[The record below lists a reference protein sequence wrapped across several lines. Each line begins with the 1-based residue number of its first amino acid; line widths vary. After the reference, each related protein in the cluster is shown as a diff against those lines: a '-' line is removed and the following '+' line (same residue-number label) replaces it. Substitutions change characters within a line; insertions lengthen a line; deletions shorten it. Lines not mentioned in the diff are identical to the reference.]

1 MKIFSAA
8 KRKRKH
14 NVKYAKS
21 TYEEKALF
29 MSQNMFAEETV
40 EKDVPPRDTK
50 EGAIKL
56 AKGMT
61 KLCFK

>member
-1 MKIFSAA
+1 M
-8 KRKRKH
+8 
-14 NVKYAKS
+14 KYAKP

-40 EKDVPPRDTK
+40 EKDVPARDNK
-50 EGAIKL
+50 GAIKL

>member
-1 MKIFSAA
+1 M
-8 KRKRKH
+8 
-14 NVKYAKS
+14 KYAKP

-40 EKDVPPRDTK
+40 EKDVPARDTK

>member
-1 MKIFSAA
+1 M
-8 KRKRKH
+8 
-14 NVKYAKS
+14 KYAKP
-21 TYEEKALF
+21 TNEEKVLF

-40 EKDVPPRDTK
+40 EKDVSVRDTK

-56 AKGMT
+56 TKSMT